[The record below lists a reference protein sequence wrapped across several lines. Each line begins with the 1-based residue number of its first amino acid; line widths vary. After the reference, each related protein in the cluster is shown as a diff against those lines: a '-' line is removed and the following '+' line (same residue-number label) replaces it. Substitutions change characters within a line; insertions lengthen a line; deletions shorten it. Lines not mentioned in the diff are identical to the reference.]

1 MHDLRGH
8 LSESEVQEISRSVIV
23 AKAVDECR
31 QYADYQ
37 NFVRRSPS
45 RYDNIGSKVARNLE
59 VRKSVTRRS
68 RKERA
73 NGGVASSEAKP
84 FVWRYEDNYLGSGRS
99 SKKQQKK
106 RKSPSPVYMRY
117 NPDDNVTPTFD
128 EASYNRRSR
137 SPTNNNLSSEWK
149 RPYPQQQERLPIK
162 KSY

>member
-37 NFVRRSPS
+37 NYVRRSPA
-45 RYDNIGSKVARNLE
+45 RYDKVGSKVARNLE

-73 NGGVASSEAKP
+73 GGIASSEAKP

-99 SKKQQKK
+99 SKKLKK
-106 RKSPSPVYMRY
+106 RKSPSPV
-117 NPDDNVTPTFD
+117 
-128 EASYNRRSR
+128 
-137 SPTNNNLSSEWK
+137 
-149 RPYPQQQERLPIK
+149 
-162 KSY
+162 